1 MVKINLLTYLTFM
14 LNSLVDRGYSMPIK
28 EAKELC
34 DSGTVIE
41 DLQKKYP
48 FKDTGF
54 DFSLNTLCAIF
65 FVS

>member
-1 MVKINLLTYLTFM
+1 M